1 MICRNCLLLLY
12 QNQGEKSKKR
22 TKSEMKINSIIR
34 DFAYFK
40 WASLVHVLCN
50 NCVSNIGDGS
60 GCPKQC
66 KKLQNS
72 ALHLT
77 LAQSKVLY
85 LLAHCFP
92 QRLRYLDDNR
102 HNPVHP
108 ACAAGTLS
116 KCLLFCIHTG
126 PESASF
132 KDSQGKISIHGE
144 KYHRPESVHASG
156 DLGNCA
162 IGYALGAGFDL
173 VNIRLLQ
180 GLSARY
186 CNLKRGSISTMKV

>member
-1 MICRNCLLLLY
+1 MSLIL
-12 QNQGEKSKKR
+12 
-22 TKSEMKINSIIR
+22 
-34 DFAYFK
+34 K
-40 WASLVHVLCN
+40 WMSLVCVLWDN
-50 NCVSNIGDGS
+50 SASNMGDVS

-72 ALHLT
+72 ALCLA
-77 LAQSKVLY
+77 LAQSEVLY
-85 LLAHCFP
+85 LITHCFP
-92 QRLRYLDDNR
+92 QRLQYIDDSR
-102 HNPVHP
+102 HHPVHP
-108 ACAAGTLS
+108 DFTARTLS

-180 GLSARY
+180 GLSAWY
-186 CNLKRGSISTMKV
+186 WNLKGGSISTMKAWSLPNGSC